1 MITDYQKELKFSI
14 NYEMLSKVMLESGC
28 KSDKPGYFENISYS
42 RAIII
47 PDIDKEYNVYP
58 LHYNQ
63 CRIFIIQTGLKT
75 GTQFDDLCLLV
86 SGSKYIDKK
95 PFTKNVTNKKIKLKS
110 TKKSRQDNES

>member
-14 NYEMLSKVMLESGC
+14 NYEMLGKVMLESGC
-28 KSDKPGYFENISYS
+28 KSDKPGYFENEACY
-42 RAIII
+42 RAVII
-47 PDIDKEYNVYP
+47 PDLGKDYNVYP

-75 GTQFDDLCLLV
+75 GTQFDDSCLLI

-95 PFTKNVTNKKIKLKS
+95 PYKKNVANKKI
-110 TKKSRQDNES
+110 